1 MYSMTIFKSPRWW
14 DEQNRY
20 VYDNKTHRRMDFAS
34 WDKFVNCLRKL
45 SERKLNGKQDA
56 ELISPAIF
64 KPDTTRKNDN
74 VIAWAGWA
82 AVDVDDIEIDRV
94 SLEYELRK
102 RFGHWTYIC
111 YSTASSTDSI
121 PKFRLVFQ
129 LSSQV
134 EADKIRHFWY
144 ALNSELDDLGDPQ
157 TKDLARMYYT
167 PAVYNNADNFFFVN
181 NSDPLDI
188 SYVLARWP
196 YDDRRDAKSFLD
208 KLPDAWREQVV
219 EYRKGKLDNTSYI
232 WSNYR
237 DCPFVNKKLLKE
249 YISMSFTDG
258 TGRYRMIYKLMISI
272 AANAIEKQYPITAS
286 QIVELIRQIDRET
299 ANIYEKRP
307 LDLEA
312 NNALEYAYKHGV
324 IQ

>member
-14 DEQNRY
+14 DKENRY
-20 VYDNKTHRRMDFAS
+20 VYDNKTHRRMDFES
-34 WDKFVNCLRKL
+34 WPVFTSFLYKL
-45 SERKLNGKQDA
+45 SRRKLNGKQDA
-56 ELISPAIF
+56 ELITPAVF
-64 KPDTTRKNDN
+64 KPNTTRKNEN

-82 AVDVDDIEIDRV
+82 AVDVDDVAFDGD
-94 SLEYELRK
+94 LEDELRH
-102 RFGHWTYIC
+102 RFGDYNYVC
-111 YSTASSTDSI
+111 YSTASSSDAV
-121 PKFRLVFQ
+121 PKFRLVFH
-129 LSSQV
+129 LGAEV
-134 EADKIRHFWY
+134 EQSRIKHFWY
-144 ALNSELDDLGDPQ
+144 ALNKELQEIGDPQ
-157 TKDLARMYYT
+157 TKDLARMYYV
-167 PAVYNNADNFFFVN
+167 PATYSSANNFIFHNDGE
-181 NSDPLDI
+181 PLDI
-188 SYVLARWP
+188 DYLLARWP
-196 YDDRRDAKSFLD
+196 YDERKESKNFMDR
-208 KLPDAWREQVV
+208 LPDAWREQII
-219 EYRKGKLDNTSYI
+219 EYRKGKLDNTSYV

-272 AANAIEKQYPITAS
+272 AANAIEKQYPITSS

-299 ANIYEKRP
+299 ANLYEKRP